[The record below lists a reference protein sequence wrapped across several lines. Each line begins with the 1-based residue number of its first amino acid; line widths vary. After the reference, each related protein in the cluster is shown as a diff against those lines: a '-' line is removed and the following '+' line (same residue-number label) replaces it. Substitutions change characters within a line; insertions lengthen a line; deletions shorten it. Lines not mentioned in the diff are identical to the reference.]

1 MALTMDSHLDFGG
14 VAELRNALFQNL
26 TGTTSLTKS
35 GMLGYNSTDNRF
47 YGHNGTEAKR
57 LPWGDD
63 IELIPSLAA
72 APTGAA
78 LVSGKKWY
86 DTATNNIK
94 YYDGTATKT
103 IATTDMVSSMFRIRS
118 TAFSAAA
125 AALPV
130 LSDNNVTALAGVPL
144 GQGDTFLIT
153 TAGTIVGI
161 GGSDILEPG
170 DMLVLMDAT
179 APTTAASWYAFQ
191 TNASLP
197 ANVVAF
203 ENVTV
208 ALTANAAATIDPP
221 SLGVVHSIEI
231 YDATGIKRP
240 TVEITL
246 AAGATS
252 GTALSLNALA
262 GARAFC
268 LGVV

>member
-1 MALTMDSHLDFGG
+1 MTLPIDSHLDFGG
-14 VAELRNALFQNL
+14 VAELRNVLFQNVAGVA
-26 TGTTSLTKS
+26 TLTKS
-35 GMLGYNSTDNRF
+35 GQVGYNSTDNRF

-78 LVSGKKWY
+78 LVTAKKWY
-86 DTATNNIK
+86 DTVSNSIK
-94 YYDGTATKT
+94 YYDGTTTKT
-103 IATTDMVSSMFRIRS
+103 VATTDMVSSMFRIRS

-125 AALPV
+125 GALPTV
-130 LSDNNVTALAGVPL
+130 ASNNVTALAGVAL

-153 TAGTIVGI
+153 AAGTITGI
-161 GGSDILEPG
+161 GGADLLEAG
-170 DMLVLMDAT
+170 DMLVLMDAS
-179 APTTAASWYAFQ
+179 APTAAASWYAFQ
-191 TNASLP
+191 TNVSLP
-197 ANVVAF
+197 TNVIAF

-208 ALTANAAATIDPP
+208 SLTAGAAATIDPP

-240 TVEITL
+240 TIDIVL
-246 AAGATS
+246 SAGATS
-252 GTALSLNALA
+252 GTASSLNALA